1 MSKKFFAAVAIAALM
16 GVGGYFAKSATTQN
30 DGLSDLQLQN
40 AEALA
45 YDGEAQMKA
54 CDTYCRNYSGYIC
67 WLQTAAGYKI
77 NCDNMAAWNFIG

>member
-1 MSKKFFAAVAIAALM
+1 MKKKLFSAAAIAVLM
-16 GVGGYFAKSATTQN
+16 CTGGYFAKSATPQN

-67 WLQTAAGYKI
+67 WPQTAAGYRI
-77 NCDNMAAWNFIG
+77 DSHEMVTCRFIP

>member
-1 MSKKFFAAVAIAALM
+1 MNKKFFAAVAIAALM
-16 GVGGYFAKSATTQN
+16 GVGGYFAKSSTTKN

-45 YDGEAQMKA
+45 YSGEAQELA
-54 CDTYCRNYSGYIC
+54 CYSYCKFKFGYIC